1 MTVREGYMDFKGF
14 KTYYR
19 IAGEAAPGKK
29 PLVLLHGGPGCT
41 HNDMEV
47 LDRLAEE
54 DGRELIYY
62 DQIGCGKS
70 QAPGHKELFNFE
82 TWIGELEA
90 LRAHLGLDEAHLLGH
105 SAGGM
110 ILIEYACTADPK
122 GVCSYVFSSTLPSSR
137 LWGDEQHR
145 LIKFLPQEM
154 QDAIAEADRTG
165 LYEGDSFAA
174 AEEAFMDRHCGPDI
188 TDESPECV
196 KNNGWDTGLE
206 AYMEAW
212 GPNEFTPLGNMID
225 YDRTEELYKIETPVL
240 LISGGN
246 DMSTPLL
253 NKTMYDRL
261 PHAKWELFPN
271 ARHTIYV
278 EENER
283 YIEVLKAW
291 LNAND

>member
-1 MTVREGYMDFKGF
+1 MDFKGF

-19 IAGEAAPGKK
+19 TAGECVEGKK
-29 PLVLLHGGPGCT
+29 PLVLLHGGPGCS

-54 DGRELIYY
+54 DGRMLVYY

-70 QAPGHKELFNFE
+70 QAPGHKELFNFK
-82 TWIGELEA
+82 TWIEELEA
-90 LRAHLGLDEAHLLGH
+90 LRAHLSLDNVHLLGH

-110 ILIEYACTADPK
+110 ILIEYACTAAPK
-122 GVCSYVFSSTLPSSR
+122 GVQSYILSSTLPSSR

-145 LIKFLPQEM
+145 LIKYLPKEM

-165 LYEGDSFAA
+165 IYEGDAFAA
-174 AEEAFMDRHCGPDI
+174 AEEEFMDRHCGPDI
-188 TDESPECV
+188 TEDSPECV
-196 KNNGWDTGLE
+196 KNNGWDSGLE

-212 GPNEFTPLGNMID
+212 GPNEFTPLGNMVD
-225 YDRTEELYKIETPVL
+225 FDRTDELCHIETPVL
-240 LISGGN
+240 LTSGGN

-261 PHAKWELFPN
+261 PHAEWELFPN

-278 EENER
+278 EETDR
-283 YIEVLKAW
+283 YIEILKAW
-291 LNAND
+291 LNKND